1 MLTEYTTYAEVRA
14 ALGVSEEEIDDATLE
29 LQMYETLLEE
39 DLNGISPLV
48 LTTWAGLDE
57 DEDARTADE
66 AKFAK
71 RLRLYATY
79 SVAAQLLTSV
89 ELFGFLKVADGRA
102 STERRPQ
109 AFDTINGNVLAM
121 LVKARAWLLASLD
134 LLAPGTPVT
143 PAGSISWTSS
153 VAPATDPVT
162 GT

>member
-29 LQMYETLLEE
+29 LQMYESLLEE
-39 DLNGISPLV
+39 DLDGISPLV
-48 LTTWAGLDE
+48 HTTWAALPE
-57 DEDARTADE
+57 DESLRTADE
-66 AKFAK
+66 AKFAQ
-71 RLRLYATY
+71 RLRLYSTY
-79 SVAAQLLTSV
+79 SVASELLTSV

-109 AFDTINGNVLAM
+109 AFDTIKGNVHAM
-121 LVKARAWLLASLD
+121 KLKARAWLLASLE
-134 LLAPGTPVT
+134 LLVPGTPVT